1 MQTFRWRCYHGAE
14 ALGRVFSGLGLHP
27 DWVRERCK
35 DAGVLFV
42 PSRQVED
49 GRFGYR
55 VEVFVKDEKN
65 DAGDAWPDVFYSDV
79 NGKLLFLGLCVGLWG
94 NYPDRDS

>member
-1 MQTFRWRCYHGAE
+1 MQTFRWRGYHSAE

-27 DWVRERCK
+27 NWVREGCE
-35 DAGVLFV
+35 DVGVLFV

-55 VEVFVKDEKN
+55 VEIFVKYEKN
-65 DAGDAWPDVFYSDV
+65 DAGDSWPDVFY
-79 NGKLLFLGLCVGLWG
+79 C
-94 NYPDRDS
+94 DRKISCCFWVYD